1 MLELLILLTETV
13 NHVIILLT
21 ESVNNV
27 CGGSLLE
34 NFLSLPLEKQN
45 IIIDAALIC
54 FGTNGYKKTSI
65 SDIAAA
71 AGVSKALVF
80 HYFGTKKALYLYLID
95 LCTHIIITELDEKF
109 DNTVT
114 DFFARIK
121 LATSLEISVMKKHP
135 AILSFLDSVYFEND
149 DEVKADIKAIL
160 ANSES
165 ESLRSKIAF
174 EGTDTSK
181 FKDDIDPKLV
191 MKILTLLTDGHLSKM
206 PKTGIDLDALCEEFD
221 EYINLFKKNF
231 YKEKYL

>member
-1 MLELLILLTETV
+1 M
-13 NHVIILLT
+13 
-21 ESVNNV
+21 ES
-27 CGGSLLE
+27 
-34 NFLSLPLEKQN
+34 FLALPIEKQK
-45 IIIDAALIC
+45 IIIDAALTC
-54 FGTNGYKKTSI
+54 FGTNGYKKTSV

-71 AGVSKALVF
+71 AGVSKALIF
-80 HYFGTKKALYLYLID
+80 HYFGTKKALYLYMIN
-95 LCTHIIITELDEKF
+95 LCTHIIMNELEEKF

-121 LATSLEISVMKKHP
+121 LATSIEISVMKKHP

-174 EGTDTSK
+174 EGIDTSK
-181 FKDDIDPKLV
+181 FKDDIDPKMV
-191 MKILTLLTDGHLSKM
+191 MKILSLLADGYLSKM
-206 PKTGIDLDALCEEFD
+206 PKTEIDLDTLCEEFD
-221 EYINLFKKNF
+221 EYVNLFKRNF

>member
-1 MLELLILLTETV
+1 MTESV
-13 NHVIILLT
+13 NSVIILLT
-21 ESVNNV
+21 GSVNNINEV
-27 CGGSLLE
+27 SPLE
-34 NFLSLPLEKQN
+34 KFLSLPLEKQN
-45 IIIDAALIC
+45 IIIDASFTC
-54 FGTNGYKKTSI
+54 FSINGYKKASI
-65 SDIAAA
+65 SDIATA
-71 AGVSKALVF
+71 AGISKALVF

-95 LCTHIIITELDEKF
+95 LCTHIIMNELDEKF
-109 DNTVT
+109 DNAVT

-121 LATSLEISVMKKHP
+121 LAASIEISVMKKHP

-191 MKILTLLTDGHLSKM
+191 MKILTLLTDGYLSKM